1 METSLGKFQKLLREM
16 FQFDCADL
24 DFGIYRI
31 MNHKRDAIEKFIQK
45 TLPERIATALEDEY
59 KQKARA
65 SAALDEMAQRVKNTL
80 GPKAVGSNM
89 ELAKV
94 YFDTTIGR
102 EYLKAKARAT
112 DMGDRAAVE
121 ADIYMKLHDFFS
133 RYYQDGDFM
142 SKRRIS
148 GSRHRYAVP
157 YNGEEVY
164 LYWANSDQYYVK
176 TAEHFHDYDW
186 RAPDGSTV
194 RFELRKANVEH
205 NNIKGDRRFFLPM
218 IDKTQWDEK
227 TKKIVIPFEY
237 RPLTVQEDKK
247 YGRSKQQEKIVLA
260 AVDSISSRLAKM
272 SPSLS
277 VALCSDLGGV
287 TAAPPPRQV
296 TQATWSTI

>member
-45 TLPERIATALEDEY
+45 TLPERIATALDDEY
-59 KQKARA
+59 EQKARA

-80 GPKAVGSNM
+80 GPKAVGPDM

-94 YFDTTIGR
+94 YSDTTIGR
-102 EYLKAKARAT
+102 EYLKVKARAA

-133 RYYQDGDFM
+133 RYYQEGDFI

-148 GSRHRYAVP
+148 GSRYRYAVP

-164 LYWANSDQYYVK
+164 FHWANSDQYYVK
-176 TAEHFHDYDW
+176 TVEHFHDYDW

-194 RFELRKANVEH
+194 RFELRKADVEH

-218 IDKTQWDEK
+218 IGKMRCDGT
-227 TKKIVIPFEY
+227 TKKVVVPFEY
-237 RPLTVQEDKK
+237 RPLTPHEEQE
-247 YGRSKQQEKIVLA
+247 YGKRGQQDKIVSA
-260 AVDSISSRLAKM
+260 AAEAILNKVNAL
-272 SPSLS
+272 SPNLS
-277 VALCSDLGGV
+277 VALCGGGGGV
-287 TAAPPPRQV
+287 ESQRQRFCV
-296 TQATWSTI
+296 H